1 MTRFGFEPIYG
12 SIALVTLC
20 AIAIVGVIVFVT
32 PPTQNRQHRHWLI
45 TLRCIGAFALL
56 LAVFRPSLIRTD
68 NMPAKAVLIVAADT
82 SQSMTMP
89 DRDGV
94 DRWATQQAAWRE
106 ISGGLGGVDESLQ
119 IKLLTYD
126 RDVRELTT
134 TGTNALDQI
143 RPEGDLTDLGKATS
157 RCIQAAAGMPIAGV
171 ILMGDGA
178 QTASLASG
186 LQAGSAAST
195 SMGAERSIEI
205 LNSLGVPFWPVPIGP
220 SGGDEG
226 SRDVEISSLNES
238 FQLFADN
245 DFDVAFQ
252 VAATGLSGIEVPL
265 ELAWIDAA
273 GKTTEAAQRAV
284 VPDKSTQVF
293 AVSVPL
299 TAPSPGQYRLIV
311 STPTQQGELIESN
324 NRQIAF
330 VDVREGGGRI
340 LYLEGTPREEQRFVR
355 RSLRRFPDLFLTY
368 DLLRTDR
375 KWPVDLGTVFKPGKF
390 DVYIIGDL
398 DSAALGNEQLEQ
410 LTQAV
415 GKGAGLVMLGG
426 YNTYGPGGYADTPL
440 ADVIPVVMDG
450 SLRRDARDQA
460 FASSDSDVKGQL
472 AGPLEVVLARS
483 HPITDLGGDDPADL
497 WSQLPPMKGANRF
510 GKTKSVPGV
519 QVLLQSKQEQDL
531 LVTGEYGAGRVAAL
545 AIDST
550 YQWWRHGKSE
560 AHRRFWRQLVLWLL
574 AREESGGDKIVIEM
588 DSRRFAIKSPS
599 LFRGRLDLVKARD
612 ADVELVAEVV
622 DATGAVTTISGTT
635 KSVSSQGVSISGQLP
650 ELSVGFYN
658 LQVRPADSA
667 SSVQAERLAFQVID
681 ESREMSRV
689 MADPVYLAQL
699 ADLTSRHGGRAFS
712 PDELD
717 ELIAIVKE
725 RRQKSETPV
734 VQKHRLGDGPM
745 SGWIVF
751 LLFSIALGTEWFL
764 RRQWGMA

>member
-12 SIALVTLC
+12 SIALVILC
-20 AIAIVGVIVFVT
+20 AIAVVSVIVLVT
-32 PPTQNRQHRHWLI
+32 PPTQNRQQRVWLI
-45 TLRCIGAFALL
+45 LLRCIAAFALL
-56 LAVFRPSLIRTD
+56 LAVFRPALIRTD
-68 NMPAKAVLIVAADT
+68 NLPAEAVLIVAADT

-94 DRWATQQAAWRE
+94 DRWTTQQAAWRE
-106 ISGGLGGVDESLQ
+106 IASGLGGLDESLQ

-126 RDVRELTT
+126 REVRELTT
-134 TGTNALDQI
+134 VATDALDEI
-143 RPEGDLTDLGKATS
+143 RPEGDLTDLGQAAS
-157 RCIQAAAGMPIAGV
+157 RCIQAAAGKPIAGV
-171 ILMGDGA
+171 ILIGDGA
-178 QTASLASG
+178 QTASLASESR
-186 LQAGSAAST
+186 ADNRTNA

-252 VAATGLSGIEVPL
+252 VAANGLSGIEVPL

-273 GKTTEAAQRAV
+273 GKTTQAAQRAV
-284 VPDKSTQVF
+284 VPDKSAQVF

-299 TAPSPGQYRLIV
+299 TAPSPGQYRLV
-311 STPTQQGELIESN
+311 VTAPTQQGELIENN
-324 NRQIAF
+324 NRQVAF

-368 DLLRTDR
+368 DLLRSDR

-398 DSAALGNEQLEQ
+398 DSAALGNDQLEQ

-426 YNTYGPGGYADTPL
+426 YNTYGLGGYADTPL

-450 SLRRDARDQA
+450 SLRRDARDVD
-460 FASSDSDVKGQL
+460 FAPSDSDAEGQL
-472 AGPLEVVLARS
+472 AGPLEAVLTRS
-483 HPITDLGGDDPADL
+483 HPITDLGGDDPAEV
-497 WSQLPPMKGANRF
+497 WAQLPPMKGANRF

-519 QVLLQSKQEQDL
+519 QVLLQSKQDQPL

-550 YQWWRHGKSE
+550 YQWWRHDKSE
-560 AHRRFWRQLVLWLL
+560 AHRRFWRQLILWLL

-588 DSRRFAIKSPS
+588 DSRRFAVESPS
-599 LFRGRLDLVKARD
+599 VFRGRLDLVEGRD

-622 DATGAVTTISGTT
+622 DGTGSVTSIAGTT
-635 KSVSSQGVSISGQLP
+635 KAISSEGVSISARLP
-650 ELSVGFYN
+650 KLPAGFYN
-658 LQVRPADSA
+658 LQIRPADSA
-667 SSVQAERLAFQVID
+667 STVQAEQLAFQVID

-689 MADPVYLAQL
+689 MADPVYLSQL
-699 ADLTSRHGGRAFS
+699 ADVTSRHGGRAFS
-712 PDELD
+712 SDELE
-717 ELIAIVKE
+717 ELITIVKE

-734 VQKHRLGDGPM
+734 VEKHRLGDGPI

-751 LLFSIALGTEWFL
+751 LVFSIALGTEWFL
-764 RRQWGMA
+764 RRNWGMA